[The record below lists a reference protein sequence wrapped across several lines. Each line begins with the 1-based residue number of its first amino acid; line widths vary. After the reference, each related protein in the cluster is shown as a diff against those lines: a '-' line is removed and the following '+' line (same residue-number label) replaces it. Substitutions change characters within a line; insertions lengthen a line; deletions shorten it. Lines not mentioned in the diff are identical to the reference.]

1 MIQTGII
8 NPHLLDLVARIRH
21 TNTIVIAD
29 WAFPSWPGVETV
41 DLSIIKGVPT
51 IINVLDALQPNF
63 KVGCIWQ
70 ASEFIDVNSTAEILR
85 FDTAF
90 LGFAGAE
97 VRRIP
102 HADFKSMVPR
112 TIGLIRTGDPT
123 GYGNVILESV

>member
-1 MIQTGII
+1 MIQSGII
-8 NPHLLDLVARIRH
+8 NPHLLELVARIRH
-21 TNTIVIAD
+21 TNTILIAD

-41 DLSIIKGVPT
+41 DLSIIKGIPT

-70 ASEFIDVNSTAEILR
+70 ASEFLGVNSAAEILR
-85 FDTAF
+85 FDNAF
-90 LGFAGAE
+90 VGFSGAG

-102 HADFKSMVPR
+102 HADFKSMVPSA
-112 TIGLIRTGDPT
+112 IGLIRTGDPT